1 MEKII
6 GGKEFKTKRP
16 LQFSYKLLWPCYEF
30 IAEVEGL
37 DSYNRNIIEE
47 VVLKLAEIGVVEPA
61 MVEQRTGMDRDLIS
75 FVHSRLQQRGM
86 LDDFCHVT
94 ELGQSRIAEYSQR
107 EPESIHIYVDA
118 LSGRVIPYYAP
129 LNENNDLRFYSF
141 KENPSDEI
149 EYKLVSSAGT
159 EGKDLPAYRLN
170 HDQEARATPD
180 IHDVMD
186 EVAEMLHKCHP
197 QKDPVVRHPSS
208 EQEGQLCYVLLDIFL
223 YEGDSE
229 QWGFSDGFG
238 NHSQFFSREKIKNDK
253 DTRFITGLR
262 ERLHKDTN
270 ATAPQSNEAPSS
282 PFPKVQEKLQSVKTN
297 LADWEEQPNSPDQK
311 EKSRKARSECIL
323 SLVQLMEWT
332 LYHLLHGEEY
342 QVQVGNALATL
353 GQFGKQQ
360 NTRYMIGR
368 LAAKSGKQLGFYLPE
383 EVAACLNE
391 RYGRIESAWKDCPTL
406 FALVVLL
413 LISLEKE
420 EWLQVFAQNHS
431 DFICR
436 LAELNRLRNESSHT
450 GDVIVKKKLAE
461 KIRDDIHSF
470 MKTALQV
477 EIMEEEKKPSLSR
490 KEKFLRE
497 NKRQAALAA
506 AERNLGFSLYDSLE
520 PGLRNLV
527 VDMEG
532 CCGNDGTC
540 DNAIVLEQYKLLENI
555 LVLANRSLGNE
566 LRKSDWKAKT
576 GKAGLGNTESLASLT
591 GTNEDRIKKALERK
605 PSSMTAACIAFLTLA
620 RVELLKGIRK
630 VWPDFL
636 PDIDYL
642 AKQRGHG
649 EIPEEIDNDR
659 VLKIKGKLIE
669 LIKFFAG
676 ESFLTVN

>member
-6 GGKEFKTKRP
+6 GGKEFKTNRP
-16 LQFSYKLLWPCYEF
+16 LQVSHKLLWPCYEF
-30 IAEVEGL
+30 IVEVEGL

-61 MVEQRTGMDRDLIS
+61 MVEQCTGMDRDLIS

-86 LDDFCHVT
+86 LDDLCRVT
-94 ELGQSRIAEYSQR
+94 ELGQSRIAEYSKR

-118 LSGRVIPYYAP
+118 LSGRVVPFYSR
-129 LNENNDLRFYSF
+129 LREDNGLRFYSF
-141 KENPSDEI
+141 KEEASGRVRYELI
-149 EYKLVSSAGT
+149 SSAGT
-159 EGKDLPAYRLN
+159 EGEGLPAYRLN

-180 IHDVMD
+180 IND
-186 EVAEMLHKCHP
+186 VAEMLHKCHP
-197 QKDPVVRHPSS
+197 QKDLMVRPLSS
-208 EQEGQLCYVLLDIFL
+208 EQVGQLCSVLLDIFL

-238 NHSQFFSREKIKNDK
+238 NHSHFFSREKIKNDK

-270 ATAPQSNEAPSS
+270 TTAQQSNAAPPN

-297 LADWEEQPNSPDQK
+297 LADWEERPHSPDQE
-311 EKSRKARSECIL
+311 EKSRKARNGCIL

-332 LYHLLHGEEY
+332 LCHLLHSNEY
-342 QVQVGNALATL
+342 QVGNVLATL
-353 GQFGKQQ
+353 GKYGKQQ
-360 NTRYMIGR
+360 NARYMIGS
-368 LAAKSGKQLGFYLPE
+368 LASSAGKRLGFKLPK
-383 EVAACLNE
+383 EVATCLNE
-391 RYGRIESAWKDCPTL
+391 RYGRIKSAWEGRPTL
-406 FALVVLL
+406 FALIVLL

-420 EWLQVFAQNHS
+420 EWLQVFAQNHG

-436 LAELNRLRNESSHT
+436 LAELNRLRNESFHT
-450 GDVIVKKKLAE
+450 GCVSAE
-461 KIRDDIHSF
+461 KSFAEEILSDILDF
-470 MKTALQV
+470 MKAGLQV
-477 EIMEEEKKPSLSR
+477 EVMEKEARLSR
-490 KEKFLRE
+490 KENFRRE
-497 NKRQAALAA
+497 NKRQAALSA
-506 AERNLGFSLYDSLE
+506 AEMDLGFSLYDSLE

-555 LVLANRSLGNE
+555 LALVNGALGNE
-566 LRKSDWKAKT
+566 LRNSDWKAKA
-576 GKAGLGNTESLASLT
+576 GEAGLGNMESLNSLA
-591 GTNEDRIKKALERK
+591 GTNEERIKKALARK

-620 RVELLKGIRK
+620 RVELLKGIWK

-636 PDIDYL
+636 LDIDYL

-659 VLKIKGKLIE
+659 VLRIKGKLIE

-676 ESFLTVN
+676 EGFLTVN